1 MQLNLFPPLD
11 PRSAERRQKLAGAQV
26 SGFLQSVAAAHPSE
40 PIMFICIGTDRS
52 TGDALGPLVGTRLRE
67 SGWTNVIGCLDE
79 PCDSSNLE
87 ARLAG
92 LPDNLITIAID
103 ACLGHPSTVGY
114 YLVGNQ
120 PLLPAESVGMTLPA
134 VGRYSIAAVVNTNGP
149 KPYWTLQTTS
159 LRFVMKMAHELADA
173 ILQSFPDNHKE

>member
-1 MQLNLFPPLD
+1 MQFDLSRSLA
-11 PRSAERRQKLAGAQV
+11 PRSAERRQKIAGTQL
-26 SGFLQSVAAAHPSE
+26 SGFLQGVAAVHPSE
-40 PIMFICIGTDRS
+40 PFLFICIGTDRS

-67 SGWTNVIGCLDE
+67 SGWTNVIGCLDD

-87 ARLAG
+87 AKLAG
-92 LPDNLITIAID
+92 LPESHITIAID

-120 PLLPAESVGMTLPA
+120 PLLPAESVGRVLPA

-159 LRFVMKMAHELADA
+159 LNYVMKMGHELADA
-173 ILQSFPDNHKE
+173 ILQSFPRERKE